1 MSQPSTNHLSDL
13 VTQRMHQ
20 NFTTLQVGQTAGEAL
35 NWLREHPPSER
46 IIYFFVVDERGC
58 LKGVVPTRRLV
69 LSPLDKP
76 IADIMVTRVVAL
88 PASATVLEACEFFIQ
103 HRLLAFPVVD
113 EQQRLVGVVD
123 IDLYTEELAQ
133 LDRATPVARM
143 VAPLIRFL
151 QIESSGGLVLLLCTA
166 VALLLANSPLAA
178 AFQSFWQNSCGI
190 TLGDFA
196 LHKPLLLWINDGL
209 MVLFFFVV
217 GLEIKREL
225 VSGELS
231 DPRKALLPI
240 VGAIGGM
247 IFPAA
252 LYSLCLWGRPGQHG
266 WGVPMAT
273 DIAFVVGFLT
283 LLGPRVPAGLKI
295 FLLTLAIADDLG
307 AVLVIA
313 IAYSGD
319 VTLGPL
325 VLAGAGVGLVM
336 FFRWIGVRSFA
347 AYAVLGG
354 GIWLAFLKSGVHPTV
369 AGVLLGFLT
378 PARPLVRRRVLMDVV
393 GELFARLKSAREGK
407 IQTTTEAISPAER
420 LESAL
425 HPWVAFAIMPLFALA
440 NADVKFGV
448 GDLTTP
454 VAIGV
459 AVGLIL
465 GKPLGIV
472 LFSWASVRLGLTRL
486 PEGMNWK
493 VMIGAGCLGGIGFTM
508 SLFIAGLAFNGDF
521 LEEGKIGTLTG
532 SAVSAALGCL
542 LMWIFLPARTPLER
556 VPSGADKIPL
566 VQSIT

>member
-1 MSQPSTNHLSDL
+1 MSHASLNHLSDL

-20 NFTTLQVGQTAGEAL
+20 NFTTLQVGQTVGEAL
-35 NWLREHPPSER
+35 DWLREHPPSER
-46 IIYFFVVDERGC
+46 IIYFFVLDEMGC

-69 LSPLDKP
+69 LSPPDKP
-76 IADIMVTRVVAL
+76 IADIMVGRVVAL

-113 EQQRLVGVVD
+113 EKKRLVGVVD

-133 LDRATPVARM
+133 LDRTTPVARM
-143 VAPLIRFL
+143 VAPLVRFF
-151 QIESSGGLVLLLCTA
+151 QIESSGGVVLLACTA
-166 VALLLANSPLAA
+166 IALLLANSPLAG
-178 AFQSFWQNSCGI
+178 AFQSFWQIPFGI

-196 LHKPLLLWINDGL
+196 LHKPLLLWVNDGL

-240 VGAIGGM
+240 IAALGGM
-247 IFPAA
+247 IVPAL
-252 LYSLCLWGRPGQHG
+252 LYSLCLWGRRGQHG

-313 IAYSGD
+313 VAYSAD
-319 VTLGPL
+319 LALVPL
-325 VLAGAGVGLVM
+325 VLAGAGLGLVGCL
-336 FFRWIGVRSFA
+336 RWMGVRSVS
-347 AYAVLGG
+347 AYVLLGA

-378 PARPLVRRRVLMDVV
+378 PARPLVRRRVILDVV
-393 GELFARLKSAREGK
+393 GDLFARLRSARDGR
-407 IQTTTEAISPAER
+407 ILTTTEALSPAER

-454 VAIGV
+454 VAVGV
-459 AVGLIL
+459 AVGLIF

-472 LFSWASVRLGLTRL
+472 LFSWASMRLGLTRL
-486 PEGMNWK
+486 PEGTNWK

-508 SLFIAGLAFNGDF
+508 SLFIASLAFNGNL

-542 LMWIFLPARTPLER
+542 LMWIFLPASPPLER
-556 VPSGADKIPL
+556 VPSGADKVPL